1 VPAVEAPISEARDN
15 QQLLSVLHDR
25 HRPDVAQLRSIVAAT
40 LREAFARYHQRAF
53 PTRWTMERCVN
64 RGGPQ

>member
-1 VPAVEAPISEARDN
+1 MPAVEAPISEDRDN

-40 LREAFARYHQRAF
+40 LSEAFAR
-53 PTRWTMERCVN
+53 
-64 RGGPQ
+64 